1 MIDNDNHSKIFA
13 SEENRY
19 YIKGNNKVIHIKLL
33 NEFKDIRKFYGINV
47 NDTTDNYYKINE
59 SNIIKHYTILL
70 IDKDDHSKMFL
81 SEKNLYYICNNF
93 GDAYDVDGYDYFDD
107 DYGNYYYYFN

>member
-33 NEFKDIRKFYGINV
+33 NEFKDIGKSYGINV

-81 SEKNLYYICNNF
+81 SEKDLYYICKNF

-107 DYGNYYYYFN
+107 DYGNYY